1 MSSASPYIDRESTI
15 IRMANAL
22 DGLNNLSHEGERLV
36 AYQRAGVL
44 YGEAM
49 AYDRDAH
56 RRQLERREL
65 RARGV
70 LAVSSTLGCATN
82 TDAREG

>member
-1 MSSASPYIDRESTI
+1 MSSASPYIDRESI
-15 IRMANAL
+15 IVRMANAL
-22 DGLNNLSHEGERLV
+22 DGLNNLSHEGARLM
-36 AYQRAGVL
+36 AYQRANIL

-56 RRQLERREL
+56 RRQLDRRDL

-70 LAVSSTLGCATN
+70 LAVAHELETQP
-82 TDAREG
+82 

>member
-1 MSSASPYIDRESTI
+1 MSSASSYIDREATI

-22 DGLNNLSHEGERLV
+22 DDLDRINHEAERLM
-36 AYQRAGVL
+36 AYQRAGIL

-56 RRQLERREL
+56 RRQLERRDL

-70 LAVSSTLGCATN
+70 LAVT
-82 TDAREG
+82 RELEAHP

>member
-1 MSSASPYIDRESTI
+1 MPNASPYIDRESTI
-15 IRMANAL
+15 VRMANAL
-22 DGLNNLSHEGERLV
+22 DGLNNLSHEAERLI

-56 RRQLERREL
+56 RRQLKRRDL

-70 LAVSSTLGCATN
+70 LAVAHGLETQP
-82 TDAREG
+82 

>member
-1 MSSASPYIDRESTI
+1 MTSPYIAREI
-15 IRMANAL
+15 AVIRMANAL
-22 DGLNNLSHEGERLV
+22 DGLSNINHEAARLM

-56 RRQLERREL
+56 RRQLVRREL

-70 LAVSSTLGCATN
+70 LAVAAALGCAAN

>member
-1 MSSASPYIDRESTI
+1 MTASPYIARESTI

-22 DGLNNLSHEGERLV
+22 DDLDRINHEAARLM
-36 AYQRAGVL
+36 AYQRANIL

-56 RRQLERREL
+56 RRQLERRDL

-70 LAVSSTLGCATN
+70 LAVAAALETN
-82 TDAREG
+82 PV

>member
-1 MSSASPYIDRESTI
+1 MTASPYIARETI
-15 IRMANAL
+15 VIRMANAL
-22 DGLNNLSHEGERLV
+22 NDLDRINHEAERLV
-36 AYQRAGVL
+36 AYQHAGVL
-44 YGEAM
+44 YSEAM

-65 RARGV
+65 RARYV
-70 LAVSSTLGCATN
+70 LAVAAALGCAAN

>member
-1 MSSASPYIDRESTI
+1 MTCSPYIARETTV
-15 IRMANAL
+15 IRMASAL
-22 DGLNNLSHEGERLV
+22 DDLERINHEAARLM
-36 AYQRAGVL
+36 AYQRAGIML
-44 YGEAM
+44 GEAM

-56 RRQLERREL
+56 RRQLERRDL

>member
-22 DGLNNLSHEGERLV
+22 DGLNNLSHEGARLM

-56 RRQLERREL
+56 RRQLERRDL

-70 LAVSSTLGCATN
+70 LAVAHELETQP
-82 TDAREG
+82 